1 MVTADGLA
9 QVMQAAGASVK
20 IVVLN
25 ACYSEVQAKAIVA
38 HIPCV
43 IGMTAA
49 IGDRAATIYAA
60 SLYRALAFGR
70 SVANAHQ
77 QGLAALALHA
87 TAGRVRHIAA
97 VERAALPPT
106 PTLLTRRDVDAN
118 SVYIVRPVRR
128 RPRRWPAVALALLLF
143 MGAAGA
149 TATAIH
155 VIAPSEP
162 AGAQLDAD
170 TRETKRVHWS
180 LRSTPRGAQVCDE
193 QGHVLGITPWDIDRA
208 HESGSVDVVIKL
220 AGYADK
226 KLTLHGALDAVR
238 DEVLVP
244 LTNNQVPI
252 FE

>member
-1 MVTADGLA
+1 
-9 QVMQAAGASVK
+9 
-20 IVVLN
+20 
-25 ACYSEVQAKAIVA
+25 
-38 HIPCV
+38 
-43 IGMTAA
+43 
-49 IGDRAATIYAA
+49 
-60 SLYRALAFGR
+60 
-70 SVANAHQ
+70 
-77 QGLAALALHA
+77 
-87 TAGRVRHIAA
+87 
-97 VERAALPPT
+97 
-106 PTLLTRRDVDAN
+106 VDAN